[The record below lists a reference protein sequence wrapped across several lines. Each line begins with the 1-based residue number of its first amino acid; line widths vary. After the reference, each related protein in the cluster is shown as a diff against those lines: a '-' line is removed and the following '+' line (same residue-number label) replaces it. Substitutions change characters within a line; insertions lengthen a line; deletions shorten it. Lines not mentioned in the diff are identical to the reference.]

1 MIYELTSE
9 KLTVKI
15 DSYGAEL
22 VSAVGEDG
30 YEHVW
35 QGMEGFWS
43 SHAPLLFP
51 VCGRLLNS
59 EYVYGGV
66 RYDMQGHGFA
76 CRSEFT
82 ATAVER
88 NRLTLVLESSDATRA
103 IYPFEFR
110 LTADFTLM
118 YSTLTM
124 KLTVENLDEKTLPYM
139 IGWHPAFNLED
150 SVAIGDYSLRLGSG
164 DTVEWYP
171 LQNGCFARPYGEDYT
186 VPMGEYRLNEE
197 EIYSNDTMIFKGTGD
212 TAYLYAKGARH
223 TVNLDW
229 SDNLP
234 FLCIWKE
241 DSSAAKFI
249 CLEPWSDI
257 PADGVIP
264 ENFEERKMSRLRKG
278 ECESYT
284 YTVKLN

>member
-1 MIYELTSE
+1 MKRICLILALLLLLTGCGKEPAPPAHEDITPKVYTVEELTGLSA
-9 KLTVKI
+9 
-15 DSYGAEL
+15 AEII
-22 VSAVGEDG
+22 
-30 YEHVW
+30 
-35 QGMEGFWS
+35 
-43 SHAPLLFP
+43 
-51 VCGRLLNS
+51 
-59 EYVYGGV
+59 
-66 RYDMQGHGFA
+66 
-76 CRSEFT
+76 
-82 ATAVER
+82 
-88 NRLTLVLESSDATRA
+88 A
-103 IYPFEFR
+103 I
-110 LTADFTLM
+110 
-118 YSTLTM
+118 
-124 KLTVENLDEKTLPYM
+124 
-139 IGWHPAFNLED
+139 
-150 SVAIGDYSLRLGSG
+150 
-164 DTVEWYP
+164 
-171 LQNGCFARPYGEDYT
+171 YGEDYT

-197 EIYSNDTMIFKGTGD
+197 EIYSNDTMIFKGTGE